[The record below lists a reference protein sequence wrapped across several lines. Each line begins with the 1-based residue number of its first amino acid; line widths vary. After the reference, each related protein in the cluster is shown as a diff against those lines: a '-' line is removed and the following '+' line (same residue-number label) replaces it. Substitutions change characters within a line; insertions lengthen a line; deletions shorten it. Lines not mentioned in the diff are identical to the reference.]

1 MIVTTKLLKPTTFQ
15 PFSMTL
21 TFETQ
26 EEFRDMSVLF
36 SYYGQIP
43 SVACHVFD
51 EKYKRMQ
58 EICVKISDALEEVD
72 Q

>member
-1 MIVTTKLLKPTTFQ
+1 MLVTTKLLKPNTFQ

-43 SVACHVFD
+43 SVACQVFD
-51 EKYKRMQ
+51 ERYQRMQ
-58 EICVKISDALEEVD
+58 EICVKISDALDEVE